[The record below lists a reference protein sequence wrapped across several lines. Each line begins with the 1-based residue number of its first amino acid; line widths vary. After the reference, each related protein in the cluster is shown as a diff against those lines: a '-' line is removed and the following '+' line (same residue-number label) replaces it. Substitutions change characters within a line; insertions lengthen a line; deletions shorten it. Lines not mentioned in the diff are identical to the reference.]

1 MIVIAAFICGFLWG
15 SAFPCVKIGYRLF
28 SVAADD
34 TASQLLFAGIRFTLA
49 GILVILFGSIGAR
62 RLLLP
67 SGIPAGSPAPAH
79 SGHTSGSNPAHSG
92 HSSGLNRAHNGHSS
106 ATDRGK
112 SIGRISP
119 DSIRM
124 IIILSAFQT
133 IGQYFFF
140 YIGMAHA
147 SGVKA
152 SITEASSTFFAI
164 LIAALV
170 FHTERLNFRKIIGC
184 LVGFAGVLV
193 ILIPGNTLDFH
204 VRFNGEGFILIS
216 TLMYAMS
223 SSVMKQYSRREDTFV
238 LSGYQFI
245 FGGIV
250 LAAAGALMGGRLSG
264 FTPASTA
271 LLLYMSFISAAAY
284 TLWSIL
290 LRHNPVSRIAVFGF
304 INPVM
309 GAILSALLLGEQN
322 QAFSIYGLLSPILV
336 TAGIVIVYRLGDH
349 AAISNAANSI

>member
-1 MIVIAAFICGFLWG
+1 MKHVMKQSQRQTTFWTRTPVIIIATFICGFLWG

-28 SVAADD
+28 GIASDD
-34 TASQLLFAGIRFTLA
+34 MASQLLFAGVRFTLA
-49 GILVILFGSIGAR
+49 GILVILFGSIGAH

-67 SGIPAGSPAPAH
+67 QGLPADDE
-79 SGHTSGSNPAHSG
+79 NK
-92 HSSGLNRAHNGHSS
+92 SS
-106 ATDRGK
+106 
-112 SIGRISP
+112 RISM
-119 DSIRM
+119 DSVKM
-124 IIILSAFQT
+124 IVILSAFQT

-164 LIAALV
+164 LVAALI
-170 FHTERLNFRKIIGC
+170 FHTEKLNLRKIAGC

-193 ILIPGNTLDFH
+193 ILLPGNTLDLHMQFT
-204 VRFNGEGFILIS
+204 GEGFILIS

-223 SSVMKQYSRREDTFV
+223 SSIMKQYSKREETFV

-245 FGGIV
+245 IGGIV
-250 LAAAGALMGGRLSG
+250 LAIAGAALGGRLSG
-264 FTPASTA
+264 FTPGSTL
-271 LLLYMSFISAAAY
+271 LLLYMAFISAAAY

-304 INPVM
+304 MNPVL
-309 GAILSALLLGEQN
+309 GAILSAILLGEQN
-322 QAFSIYGLLSPILV
+322 QAFSVYGLLSLVLV
-336 TAGIVIVYRLGDH
+336 TAGIVIVYRLGEKQ
-349 AAISNAANSI
+349 

>member
-1 MIVIAAFICGFLWG
+1 MKQTNFWTHTIVIVIAAFICGFLWG

-49 GILVILFGSIGAR
+49 GVLVILFGSIGER

-67 SGIPAGSPAPAH
+67 AGI
-79 SGHTSGSNPAHSG
+79 
-92 HSSGLNRAHNGHSS
+92 
-106 ATDRGK
+106 
-112 SIGRISP
+112 P
-119 DSIRM
+119 DSIKM
-124 IIILSAFQT
+124 IVILSAFQT

-170 FHTERLNFRKIIGC
+170 FHTEKLNFRKIIGC

-322 QAFSIYGLLSPILV
+322 QAFSIYGLLSLVLV
-336 TAGIVIVYRLGDH
+336 TAGIIIVYRLGEKETGDGKKSRLQSH
-349 AAISNAANSI
+349 E

>member
-49 GILVILFGSIGAR
+49 GVLVILFGSIGER

-67 SGIPAGSPAPAH
+67 AGIPAGSPVPAY
-79 SGHTSGSNPAHSG
+79 SG
-92 HSSGLNRAHNGHSS
+92 HSSGTNRARNRILDPIPTHNGLSS
-106 ATDRGK
+106 ASGSGK
-112 SIGRISP
+112 SAGRISP
-119 DSIRM
+119 DSIKM

-170 FHTERLNFRKIIGC
+170 FHTEKLNYRKIIGC

-204 VRFNGEGFILIS
+204 VSFNGEGFILIS

-250 LAAAGALMGGRLSG
+250 LTAAGALMGGHLSG

-322 QAFSIYGLLSPILV
+322 QAFSVYGLLSLVLV
-336 TAGIVIVYRLGDH
+336 TAGIVIVYRLGETGDG
-349 AAISNAANSI
+349 SLSPS